1 MEDSLL
7 EFPCQ
12 FPIKTIGLDH
22 AGFQSAVTRIISAH
36 AGELSADAI
45 TTSPSS
51 NGKYLSISVVIT
63 AKNQD
68 QLDAIYQE
76 LTAMESVRFVL

>member
-12 FPIKTIGLDH
+12 FPIKAIGLDH
-22 AGFQSAVTRIISAH
+22 GDFQSTVTRIISAH
-36 AGELSADAI
+36 AGELPEDAI
-45 TTSPSS
+45 TVNPSS
-51 NGKYLSISVVIT
+51 NGKYLSVSVVIT
-63 AKNQD
+63 AKSQT

-76 LTAMESVRFVL
+76 LTALESVRFVL